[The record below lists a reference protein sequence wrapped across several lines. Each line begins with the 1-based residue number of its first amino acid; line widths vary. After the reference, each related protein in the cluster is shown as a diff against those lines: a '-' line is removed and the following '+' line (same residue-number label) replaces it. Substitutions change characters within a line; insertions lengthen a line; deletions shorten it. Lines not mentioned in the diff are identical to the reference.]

1 LPAVTPDSAFL
12 DWLSA
17 ERRLSSLTV
26 SAYARDVA
34 ALLRFLE
41 AHFGE
46 PSTEARLESLTAADL
61 RAWLAACDAAGDR
74 PQTRARKL
82 AAVRTFLRWLARV
95 RGVRVA
101 AGRAV
106 RTPKVPRLL
115 PRPLAEP
122 DAKAALDEVGETAAL
137 PWVALRDEAVL
148 ALAWGSGLRMAEIL
162 GLRRG
167 EAPLPGSDAPLRVL
181 GKGSKERLVPVLP
194 AVRARVAAYLVAC
207 PYDPGAGGLLF
218 LGARG
223 GALQSGLVRR
233 AMRDWRRARGLPESA
248 SPHALRHSFAT
259 HLLAGG
265 ADLRA
270 VQELLGHAS
279 LSTTQRYTAVDA
291 AGLLRIHA
299 VAHPRASGKGT
310 TDY

>member
-1 LPAVTPDSAFL
+1 VTPDSAFL
-12 DWLSA
+12 DWLAA
-17 ERRLSSLTV
+17 ERRLSPLTV
-26 SAYARDVA
+26 AAYARDVA
-34 ALLRFLE
+34 ALLRFLQ
-41 AHFGE
+41 AHLGD
-46 PSTEARLESLTAADL
+46 PPTEARLAGLTASDL

-82 AAVRTFLRWLARV
+82 AAARTYFRWLARA

-115 PRPLAEP
+115 PRPLAEA
-122 DAKAALDEVGETAAL
+122 DAHAALAEVGDAATQ
-137 PWVALRDEAVL
+137 PWIALRDEAVL
-148 ALAWGSGLRMAEIL
+148 ALAWGAGLRMAEIL

-167 EAPLPGSDAPLRVL
+167 QAPLPGSEAPLTVL
-181 GKGSKERLVPVLP
+181 GKGARERLVPVLP
-194 AVRARVAAYLVAC
+194 AVRARVAAYLEAC
-207 PYDPGAGGLLF
+207 PFDPGADGPLF

-291 AGLLRIHA
+291 AGLLRVHGA
-299 VAHPRASGKGT
+299 AHPRGSPQRDCRKS
-310 TDY
+310 